1 MRMSETMGKKKNDR
15 TKPGALRVWHI
26 PQVPGKAFRV
36 PVASVDE
43 AKVLLRALAQYDLF
57 QYENRVK
64 PDYCNAQGLEVFE
77 DGGWCEW
84 HHPETDDDIGN
95 MLRSE
100 A

>member
-1 MRMSETMGKKKNDR
+1 MGKKKNDR

-77 DGGWCEW
+77 DGEWCEW
-84 HHPETDDDIGN
+84 RHPETDDDISN

-100 A
+100 V